1 MERYKSIS
9 IMGRKSSQLTI
20 SVFISVFL
28 ALALSGAFITLRT
41 AEASC
46 GSVTCFVV
54 IGSQQQVSPKGL
66 LTVNAFYNYTP
77 QGTLLSGTDGVIPA
91 VDLDNRQLILGH
103 HKEIRTITQ
112 MYTLDLN
119 YGVTDRFG
127 IEVAIPYKK
136 IKHRHLDGLGEV
148 NGGAGEETR
157 FSDNGFGD
165 VFINAKYNVLPS
177 LRSLLVTGVGVY
189 VPTGDH
195 NQTTAGLEG
204 AETMEPTAQVGRGQ
218 VGVQASF
225 YQAYELIPHRLNQ
238 FASGSYRHTFRN
250 NFGYQFGDQFD
261 FSLGANLVTV
271 PWLVLTNQFNFRY
284 MMRDHYRGSLARSQT
299 PSDPTFPD
307 EVIVLD
313 ENIRSRS
320 VPTTGSTYFAYT
332 PGFQVSLGDL
342 IQTTLNVKTPLTDNT
357 SLYFYAQ
364 VPVYRDFN
372 GNLAQGVSY
381 VFGVTKVFQVL
392 NPS

>member
-1 MERYKSIS
+1 MLSA
-9 IMGRKSSQLTI
+9 T
-20 SVFISVFL
+20 
-28 ALALSGAFITLRT
+28 ALNTRT
-41 AEASC
+41 AEGSC

-66 LTVNAFYNYTP
+66 LTINAFYNYTP
-77 QGTLLSGTDGVIPA
+77 QGTLLSGTNGVIPA

-103 HKEIRTITQ
+103 HREIRTITQ

-136 IKHRHLDGLGEV
+136 IKHRHFDGLGEV
-148 NGGAGEETR
+148 NGGAGEETQ

-165 VFINAKYNVLPS
+165 IFINAKYNMLPS
-177 LRSLLVTGVGVY
+177 LRSLLVTGLGVY

-204 AETMEPTAQVGRGQ
+204 GGETMEPTAQIGRGQ

-225 YQAYELIPHRLNQ
+225 YQTYEVIPHRLNQ
-238 FASGSYRHTFRN
+238 FTSGSYRHTFRN

-261 FSLGANLVTV
+261 LGVGANLVTV

-284 MMRDHYRGSLARSQT
+284 MARDHFRGSLARSQT
-299 PSDPTFPD
+299 PSDLTFPD

-313 ENIRSRS
+313 DNIRNRS

-332 PGFQVSLGDL
+332 PGVQLNLSGFLENV
-342 IQTTLNVKTPLTDNT
+342 LNVKNSITDGT
-357 SLYFYAQ
+357 SLYLYAQ

-372 GNLAQGVSY
+372 GNLAQGTSY
-381 VFGVTKVFQVL
+381 VFGVTKVLQVL

>member
-1 MERYKSIS
+1 
-9 IMGRKSSQLTI
+9 MGRTASQF
-20 SVFISVFL
+20 SVFPVLAVILLAMVFN
-28 ALALSGAFITLRT
+28 TRT
-41 AEASC
+41 AEGSC

-136 IKHRHLDGLGEV
+136 IKHRHFDGLGEV

-177 LRSLLVTGVGVY
+177 LRSLLVTGFGVY

-204 AETMEPTAQVGRGQ
+204 AETMEPTAQIGRGQ
-218 VGVQASF
+218 VGLQASF
-225 YQAYELIPHRLNQ
+225 YQTYELIPHRLNQ

-284 MMRDHYRGSLARSQT
+284 MARDHYRGALARSQT
-299 PSDPTFPD
+299 PSDSTFPD

-313 ENIRSRS
+313 DNIRNRS

-342 IQTTLNVKTPLTDNT
+342 IQTTLNVKTPLIDNT

>member
-1 MERYKSIS
+1 
-9 IMGRKSSQLTI
+9 MGRKSSQLTI
-20 SVFISVFL
+20 SVFL
-28 ALALSGAFITLRT
+28 GLALSCTVITLRT

-54 IGSQQQVSPKGL
+54 IGSEQQVSPKGL
-66 LTVNAFYNYTP
+66 LTVNAFYSYTP

-112 MYTLDLN
+112 MYTLGLN

-136 IKHRHLDGLGEV
+136 IKHRHFDGLGEV
-148 NGGAGEETR
+148 SGGAGEETR

-177 LRSLLVTGVGVY
+177 LRSLLVTGFGVY

-204 AETMEPTAQVGRGQ
+204 GAETMEPTAQIGRGQ
-218 VGVQASF
+218 VGLQASF
-225 YQAYELIPHRLNQ
+225 YQTYELIPHRLNQ

-271 PWLVLTNQFNFRY
+271 PWLVLSNQFNFRY
-284 MMRDHYRGSLARSQT
+284 MARDHYRASLARSQT
-299 PSDPTFPD
+299 PSDLTFPG

-313 ENIRSRS
+313 DNIRNRS

-332 PGFQVSLGDL
+332 PGFQVNLGDL
-342 IQTTLNVKTPLTDNT
+342 IQTTLNVKTPLIDNT

-392 NPS
+392 NP